1 MKKTYEGMF
10 IFPKTLS
17 NEELEEA
24 LGTVREEIE
33 KHDGTIKS
41 LTRLGKRQFARPMQ
55 KQDAGYYVVITFDI
69 EGDQI
74 AALRKRFK
82 LNEKVFRV
90 QIVRVDPKA
99 IKPEQETV
107 AEEQAEKVPA

>member
-17 NEELEEA
+17 NEELEEV

-33 KHDGTIKS
+33 KCDGTVSS

-55 KQDAGYYVVITFDI
+55 KQDAGYYVVITCDL
-69 EGDQI
+69 EGDKI
-74 AALRKRFK
+74 SVLRERFK
-82 LNEKVFRV
+82 LNENVFRV
-90 QIVRVDPKA
+90 QFVCADPKA
-99 IKPEQETV
+99 TLPVQEKAPEEKA
-107 AEEQAEKVPA
+107 AEVPA